1 MNRKLSR
8 KKSNREHMIRNLA
21 ASLVLFESIE
31 TTAPKAKEVKRYV
44 DKVLARNKEQ
54 SLIEKRNL
62 VKIFF
67 DKNASDKVFNEL
79 IPRYESRKSG
89 FIRSFHLKNRLG
101 DNAEMMRLELVDKK
115 VFVDKKPEVEVKAK
129 PETKKKSD
137 VEVSVKS
144 AKDKKTVE
152 KK

>member
-54 SLIEKRNL
+54 SLIEKR
-62 VKIFF
+62 
-67 DKNASDKVFNEL
+67 
-79 IPRYESRKSG
+79 
-89 FIRSFHLKNRLG
+89 
-101 DNAEMMRLELVDKK
+101 
-115 VFVDKKPEVEVKAK
+115 
-129 PETKKKSD
+129 T
-137 VEVSVKS
+137 
-144 AKDKKTVE
+144 
-152 KK
+152 